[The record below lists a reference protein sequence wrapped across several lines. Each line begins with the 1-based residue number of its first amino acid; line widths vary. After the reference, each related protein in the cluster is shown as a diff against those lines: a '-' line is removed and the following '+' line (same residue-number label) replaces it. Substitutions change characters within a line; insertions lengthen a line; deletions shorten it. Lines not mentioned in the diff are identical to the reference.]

1 MRRAEVGASPAPT
14 PQVLRFE
21 GSRVAT
27 FLLRLGGWRVHFDG
41 LPAAQ
46 GVLVVYPH
54 TSNWDFVVGILA
66 KWSMGLTLRFW
77 AKDSLFR
84 VPVFGSWLRGR
95 GGVPVVRSSA
105 NGLVTD
111 TVQQIRQHQQAGR
124 LFWLAVTPEGTRSA
138 RPGWRSGFYRVAL
151 EAGVPVGLASLDYGR
166 REVRI
171 TTFTTLTGDEAADL
185 AWIADAYAGVR
196 ARRPQQAAPVRL
208 LEASR
213 MPHSDTI
220 VR

>member
-1 MRRAEVGASPAPT
+1 MIGEQAIPPSL
-14 PQVLRFE
+14 LRFQ

-27 FLLRLGGWRVHFDG
+27 ALLRLGGWRVHFDG

-66 KWSMGLTLRFW
+66 KWSMGIPLRFW

-84 VPVFGSWLRGR
+84 VPVFGPWLRAR
-95 GGVPVVRSSA
+95 GGVAVDRTNPQ
-105 NGLVTD
+105 GLVPD
-111 TVQQIRQHQQAGR
+111 MVRQMQDHKGAGR
-124 LFWLAVTPEGTRSA
+124 CFWLAVTPEGTRSA

-151 EAGVPVGLASLDYGR
+151 QAAVPVGLASLDYGR

-171 TTFTTLTGDEAADL
+171 TSFLTLTGDETADL
-185 AWIADAYAGVR
+185 QRIAAVYADVR
-196 ARRPQQAAPVRL
+196 GMRPSQAAPVRL
-208 LEASR
+208 LETAPTR
-213 MPHSDTI
+213 SDTI

>member
-1 MRRAEVGASPAPT
+1 MPRAEVGAGTAS

-21 GSRVAT
+21 GSRAAT
-27 FLLRLGGWRVHFDG
+27 VLLRLAGWRVHFDG
-41 LPAAQ
+41 LPAPQ

-66 KWSMGLTLRFW
+66 KWSTGLTLRFW

-84 VPVFGSWLRGR
+84 VPVFGPWLRAR
-95 GGVPVVRSSA
+95 GGLPVVRSSA
-105 NGLVTD
+105 NGLVPD
-111 TVQQIRQHQQAGR
+111 MVQQIHEHRQAGCM
-124 LFWLAVTPEGTRSA
+124 FWLAVTPEGTRSA

-151 EAGVPVGLASLDYGR
+151 DAGVPVGLASLDYGR

-171 TTFTTLTGDEAADL
+171 TTFITLTGDESTDL
-185 AWIADAYAGVR
+185 ACIAQAYAGVR
-196 ARRPQQAAPVRL
+196 GKRPQQAAPVRL
-208 LEASR
+208 LETSR
-213 MPHSDTI
+213 TPRSDTI